1 MANNFEAGKL
11 GEHICMTRL
20 MKMGISCQ
28 IVNLDTIDIIVHYD
42 QSIIRVQV
50 KSSILKTKG
59 FGKGRP
65 GYQFATSYSGKKK
78 PLTEE
83 HCDIIAFVAVNDE
96 RVLFSPVTT
105 LTKQVTRRISPSKF
119 QKNDLEVRSWQHCLD
134 CIFLTD

>member
-1 MANNFEAGKL
+1 
-11 GEHICMTRL
+11 MTRL
-20 MKMGISCQ
+20 MKMGVSCE
-28 IVNLDTIDIIVHYD
+28 IVNLDTIDIIVHHN

-105 LTKQVTRRISPSKF
+105 LTKQVTRRISPPKF

>member
-1 MANNFEAGKL
+1 
-11 GEHICMTRL
+11 MTRL
-20 MKMGISCQ
+20 MKMGVSCQ

-83 HCDIIAFVAVNDE
+83 QCDVIAFVAVNDE

-105 LTKQVTRRISPSKF
+105 LTKQVTRRFSPSKF